1 MRLGLGE
8 GIRALHQSGV
18 VDLFIGTDTLTVR
31 WFLKKVGI
39 PKSHPRRMGSAW
51 SIIVGLFS
59 GHHCVLNFPGSCLW
73 SGSNCR
79 ISANFSGPAESG
91 GLPDAQLH

>member
-1 MRLGLGE
+1 MQYQCSQVVMALCFGMELRPMRLGLGE

-39 PKSHPRRMGSAW
+39 PKATQDGW
-51 SIIVGLFS
+51 GLHGRS
-59 GHHCVLNFPGSCLW
+59 
-73 SGSNCR
+73 
-79 ISANFSGPAESG
+79 
-91 GLPDAQLH
+91 